1 MGRLNNAEF
10 LTQMSGML
18 TNNGGESSVY
28 FTQKRL
34 TPAMNTEEDE
44 NTNKMNDLPSNVIQT
59 EKFPENKKE
68 YPVLIRVAMN
78 TNRRVKLKTKIS
90 TVVEIDQID
99 QFWIEYAQVM
109 KSGFVGLKKKDKKKS
124 KKGKVSK

>member
-10 LTQMSGML
+10 LSQMAELL

-44 NTNKMNDLPSNVIQT
+44 NTNKINDLPSNVIQT
-59 EKFPENKKE
+59 EKFPENKTE

-78 TNRRVKLKTKIS
+78 TNRRAKLKTKIS

-99 QFWIEYAQVM
+99 QFWIEYAQIM